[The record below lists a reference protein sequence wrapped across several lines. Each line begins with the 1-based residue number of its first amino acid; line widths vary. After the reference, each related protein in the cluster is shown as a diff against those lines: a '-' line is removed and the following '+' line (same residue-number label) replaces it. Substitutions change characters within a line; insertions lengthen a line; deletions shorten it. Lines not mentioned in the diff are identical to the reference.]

1 MARTKKV
8 LDARLGWLVHS
19 LAITAGV
26 SLALVALSGCG
37 GNQKSETAQTGTSVT
52 TSEPAP
58 TAPAP
63 SAEPTPTEPAKEVAQ
78 AGGVDP
84 ELAKKG
90 EAVYNQLGCNTC
102 HMNPKSAVKSPDLR
116 GLYGHEVKLTNGQA
130 VKADEAYLIESIKN
144 PTAKVVEGYQPV
156 MPPYAALSDEQLNQ
170 LVAYIKSLADQK
182 PEGTS

>member
-1 MARTKKV
+1 
-8 LDARLGWLVHS
+8 
-19 LAITAGV
+19 
-26 SLALVALSGCG
+26 GCG
-37 GNQKSETAQTGTSVT
+37 GSQQSETTQTGTSVAT
-52 TSEPAP
+52 GTPETPSAPASSEPA
-58 TAPAP
+58 A
-63 SAEPTPTEPAKEVAQ
+63 TEPAKEVAT

-116 GLYGHEVKLTNGQA
+116 GLYGHEVKLTNGQT

-156 MPPYAALSDEQLNQ
+156 MPPYAALSDEQINQ